1 VNSSSCILPEFYRE
15 RALQHQR
22 LCDQLARRSLYMS
35 NFRGLAFVIFAGAA
49 GFTIFGHAGRF
60 GAVLSLFGI
69 ISFIVLVVRHAR
81 VIDAE
86 EREERWVRVNLDAAK
101 RVERGAWYQ
110 LPQTG
115 EQFRN
120 ARHPYTDDLDIFG
133 VGSLFQRICV
143 AQTQIGYTRL
153 CEWLSGETP
162 PPDLEQRQEAIR
174 TLGPQLEFRQ
184 ELEVLGLGTR
194 DSSAKG
200 KAMGEPSDLAPL
212 LAWAVGYSKQGPHR
226 QFVVVAWALPAVS
239 LACALLSYR
248 GVIPISLAI
257 LPLAFHL
264 LALVRARPHMRSLIQ
279 MLSTAER
286 MVDKASPLF
295 KLLEGNSEL
304 PGLRQLLNAGKT
316 PPSVALHSLSKIG
329 GWFELRH
336 NGLIYPFAN
345 VLLLW
350 DIHCWLGFERWRSR
364 HGQKLRDWLAAIG
377 EAEALSSLAGF
388 YYDEPDSCF
397 AEIADDECGFEATDL
412 GHALI
417 HPLDRVSND
426 VAGLHQGHG
435 LLVTGSNMSGKSTY
449 LRAIGLGA
457 VLGFAGGPVCA
468 KRLRIS
474 RLRIAT
480 SMRISDNLAA
490 GVSHF
495 YAELQKLKRVLDAT
509 RESRSVLFLL
519 DEILHGTNSR
529 ERQIGARFILAEL
542 LRAGAFGAVSTHD
555 SALCELSGEL
565 AQRLKL
571 VHFRESVTGEEMTF
585 DYRLYPGPVT
595 AGNALRLMQKL
606 GIAVPLDND

>member
-1 VNSSSCILPEFYRE
+1 LSDR
-15 RALQHQR
+15 
-22 LCDQLARRSLYMS
+22 LARRSLYVS

-49 GFTIFGHAGRF
+49 GFTMFGHAGRL
-60 GAVLSLFGI
+60 GAVLSLVGI
-69 ISFIVLVVRHAR
+69 ISFIVLVVSHAR
-81 VIDAE
+81 IIDE
-86 EREERWVRVNLDAAK
+86 QEREERWVRVNLDAAK
-101 RVERGAWYQ
+101 RVKPGAWYE

-115 EQFRN
+115 EQFRD
-120 ARHPYTDDLDIFG
+120 AKHPYADDLDVFG
-133 VGSLFQRICV
+133 VGSLFQRVCV

-153 CEWLSGETP
+153 SEWFNSETLSSDFEHR
-162 PPDLEQRQEAIR
+162 QRAVR
-174 TLGPQLEFRQ
+174 ALAPQLEFRQ

-194 DSSAKG
+194 DFSAKG
-200 KAMGEPSDLAPL
+200 KALGEPGDLAPF
-212 LAWAVGYSKQGPHR
+212 LAWAAGYSADGAHR
-226 QFVVVAWALPAVS
+226 KFFSIAWALPTVS
-239 LACALLSYR
+239 LVGALLSYR
-248 GVIPISLAI
+248 GLLPVSLAI

-264 LALVRARPHMRSLIQ
+264 IALVRARPHMRSLLR

-286 MVDKASPLF
+286 MVNKASPLLE
-295 KLLEGNSEL
+295 LLERNSDL
-304 PGLRQLLNAGKT
+304 AGLQQQLNVDAV
-316 PPSVALHSLSKIG
+316 PPSFALAALSRIG
-329 GWFELRH
+329 SWFELRH
-336 NGLIYPFAN
+336 NGLVYPFAN
-345 VLLLW
+345 VLFLW
-350 DIHCWLGFERWRSR
+350 DIHCWLRFENWRKR
-364 HGQKLRDWLAAIG
+364 YGQRLRDWLAAIG

-388 YYDEPDSCF
+388 FYDEPDCCF
-397 AEIADDECGFEATDL
+397 AEIADDESGFEAIDL

-417 HPLDRVSND
+417 HPLGRVRND
-426 VAGLHQGHG
+426 VAGLRRGQG

-457 VLGFAGGPVCA
+457 VLGLAGGPVCA

-509 RESRSVLFLL
+509 MQERPVLFLL

-542 LRAGAFGAVSTHD
+542 LRAGALGAVSTHD
-555 SALCELSGEL
+555 SALCELRGEL
-565 AQRLKL
+565 TERLKL
-571 VHFRESVTGEEMTF
+571 VHFRESVTHDEMTF

-606 GIAVPLDND
+606 GILVPLEDG